1 MTTLSVPALATGAAR
16 RYVVAD
22 LGGTTLRIG
31 RVTEGSDRVE
41 AVRRMATEGLD
52 RHRGASAQD
61 LQDRVVEQLTRE
73 LDAYLATP
81 EGSGASAVGV
91 SFAGPMTKDGT
102 VLAGPT
108 LWGGPAAPLPI
119 TAVLGRRLAVP
130 VVVANDIT
138 AAAWRYAS
146 AEPEPF
152 CLITISSG
160 IGHKVFRNG
169 EVLVSD
175 SGHGGEIGHWRVD
188 PREDA
193 VPCECGGRGHLGG
206 IASGRGVLTAAH
218 RAAAADPEGFA
229 RSALTGP
236 AHGSPD
242 GITNQDLARAVRA
255 GDAFATRVL
264 RGCLLPLAMAVNC
277 VFTAIG
283 VRRYLFIGGF
293 AVALGPR
300 FVTLLGDELTKLGCF
315 GLDEQQIRAMLALGA
330 ADDDHC
336 LLGMARMLAG
346 TLPAAAGSGGGA

>member
-1 MTTLSVPALATGAAR
+1 MSTTATAVGAPR

-31 RVTEGSDRVE
+31 RIAEGADSVE

-52 RHRGASAQD
+52 RHRGLSAQE
-61 LQDRVVEQLTRE
+61 LQDRVVEQLVQE
-73 LDAYLATP
+73 LESYLAEP
-81 EGSGASAVGV
+81 EGAGASAVGV

-119 TAVLGRRLAVP
+119 ADILNRRLARP

-146 AEPEPF
+146 AEPDPF
-152 CLITISSG
+152 CLITVSSG

-169 EVLVSD
+169 EVLISD

-188 PREDA
+188 PSEDA
-193 VPCECGGRGHLGG
+193 VRCECGARGHLGG
-206 IASGRGVLTAAH
+206 IASGRGVLTAVR
-218 RAAAADPEGFA
+218 RAAAADPDGFA
-229 RSALTGP
+229 GSALAGS
-236 AHGSPD
+236 AHGTPD
-242 GITNQDLARAVRA
+242 GITNEALARAVRVD
-255 GDAFATRVL
+255 DAFATRVL

-277 VFTAIG
+277 IFTAIG

-293 AVALGPR
+293 AMAVGPR
-300 FVTLLGDELTKLGCF
+300 FITLLGDELTRLGCF
-315 GLDEQQIRAMLALGA
+315 GLGEEETRAMLTLGVP
-330 ADDDHC
+330 DDDHC
-336 LLGMARMLAG
+336 LLGMARMLVG
-346 TLPAAAGSGGGA
+346 TLPAAAGSGGNT

>member
-1 MTTLSVPALATGAAR
+1 MTTLSEPTTPTGAPR

-31 RVTEGSDRVE
+31 RIAEGGDRVE
-41 AVRRMATEGLD
+41 AVRRTATQGLG
-52 RHRGASAQD
+52 RCRELSAQE
-61 LQDRVVEQLTRE
+61 LQDRVVEQLARE
-73 LDAYLATP
+73 LEAYLATP
-81 EGSGASAVGV
+81 EGADANAVGV
-91 SFAGPMTKDGT
+91 SFAGPMAKDGT

-119 TAVLGRRLAVP
+119 ADILNRRLTVP

-146 AEPEPF
+146 TEPDPF

-169 EVLVSD
+169 EVLISD

-206 IASGRGVLTAAH
+206 IASGRGVLTAAR
-218 RAAAADPEGFA
+218 RAASADPAGFA
-229 RSALTGP
+229 GSALAES
-236 AHGSPD
+236 AHGTPD
-242 GITNQDLARAVRA
+242 GITNEALARAVRA
-255 GDAFATRVL
+255 DDVFATRLL

-277 VFTAIG
+277 VFTSIG

-293 AVALGPR
+293 AVAVGPR
-300 FVTLLGDELTKLGCF
+300 FITLLGDELTKLGCF
-315 GLDEQQIRAMLALGA
+315 GLDEEEIRSMLALGA

-336 LLGMARMLAG
+336 LLGMAHMLAG
-346 TLPAAAGSGGGA
+346 TLPAAAGSGGGV

>member
-1 MTTLSVPALATGAAR
+1 MTTVSVPTPTTGAPR

-31 RVTEGSDRVE
+31 GTAEGTDRVE

-52 RHRGASAQD
+52 RHRGLSTQD

-73 LDAYLATP
+73 LEAYLAGP
-81 EGSGASAVGV
+81 EGAGASAVGV

-119 TAVLGRRLAVP
+119 TDILNRRLAVP

-146 AEPEPF
+146 AEPDPF

-160 IGHKVFRNG
+160 IGHKVFRKG
-169 EVLVSD
+169 EVLIAD

-188 PREDA
+188 PRADA
-193 VPCECGGRGHLGG
+193 VLCECGGRGHLGG
-206 IASGRGVLTAAH
+206 IASGRGVLAAAR
-218 RAAAADPEGFA
+218 RAAAADPEGFS
-229 RSALTGP
+229 RSALATS
-236 AHGSPD
+236 AHRSPD
-242 GITNQDLARAVRA
+242 GITNEDLARAVRA
-255 GDAFATRVL
+255 DDAFATRVL
-264 RGCLLPLAMAVNC
+264 RDCLLPLAMAVNC

-293 AVALGPR
+293 ALAVGPR
-300 FVTLLGDELTKLGCF
+300 FISLLGDELSRLGCF
-315 GLDEQQIRAMLALGA
+315 GLGEEEIRAMLALGA

-336 LLGMARMLAG
+336 LLGMARMLAEM
-346 TLPAAAGSGGGA
+346 LPAAAGSGGEV

>member
-1 MTTLSVPALATGAAR
+1 MTTVSVTTTTMSAPR

-31 RVTEGSDRVE
+31 RITEGADSVE

-52 RHRGASAQD
+52 RHRGLSAQD
-61 LQDRVVEQLTRE
+61 LQDRVVEQLVRE
-73 LDAYLATP
+73 LEAYLSAP
-81 EGSGASAVGV
+81 EGAGTSAVGV

-119 TAVLGRRLAVP
+119 TDILNRRLALP

-138 AAAWRYAS
+138 TAAWRYAS
-146 AEPEPF
+146 AEPDPF

-160 IGHKVFRNG
+160 IGHKVFRKG
-169 EVLVSD
+169 EVLISD

-193 VPCECGGRGHLGG
+193 VLCECGGRGHLGG
-206 IASGRGVLTAAH
+206 IASGRGVLTAAR
-218 RAAAADPEGFA
+218 RAAAADPEAFA
-229 RSALTGP
+229 GSALAGP
-236 AHGSPD
+236 AHGTPD
-242 GITNQDLARAVRA
+242 GITNEALARAVRA
-255 GDAFATRVL
+255 DDAFATRVL

-293 AVALGPR
+293 AVAVGPR

-315 GLDEQQIRAMLALGA
+315 GLGEKEIRAMLTLGA

-346 TLPAAAGSGGGA
+346 ALPAAAGSGGGT

>member
-1 MTTLSVPALATGAAR
+1 MTTVSVPAMTTGAPR

-31 RVTEGSDRVE
+31 RTTEGTDSVE

-52 RHRGASAQD
+52 RHRESSPRD
-61 LQDRVVEQLTRE
+61 LQNRVVEQLTQE
-73 LDAYLATP
+73 LEAYLAGP
-81 EGSGASAVGV
+81 EGSGVSAVGV

-119 TAVLGRRLAVP
+119 AHILNRRLTLP

-146 AEPEPF
+146 TEPNPF

-169 EVLVSD
+169 EVLISD

-206 IASGRGVLTAAH
+206 IASGRGVLTAAR
-218 RAAAADPEGFA
+218 RAAAADPGGFV
-229 RSALTGP
+229 RSTLAGP
-236 AHGSPD
+236 AHGLPD
-242 GITNQDLARAVRA
+242 AITNEYLARAVRA
-255 GDAFATRVL
+255 DDPFATRVL
-264 RGCLLPLAMAVNC
+264 RDCLLPLAMAVNC

-293 AVALGPR
+293 AVAIGHR
-300 FVTLLGDELTKLGCF
+300 FITLLGDELTKLGCF
-315 GLDEQQIRAMLALGA
+315 GLGEEEIRAMLTLGA

-336 LLGMARMLAG
+336 LLGMARLLAE
-346 TLPAAAGSGGGA
+346 TLPAAAGSGGDA